1 LTKIQ
6 SALKE
11 LEIKMEV
18 FMNEDDLQE
27 KQISFAEAKEFL
39 NKVHNDL
46 VALLEKNN
54 ITESYRMYPAEDIV
68 YIMFREYYTSQ
79 DCLKIVSIVEG
90 FELTEL
96 VKYNSV
102 DWWFVSALAFDVDI
116 DKVIKII
123 QEKTTEEEKSKI
135 NSVLVK
141 EDDEVVKKRI

>member
-1 LTKIQ
+1 
-6 SALKE
+6 
-11 LEIKMEV
+11 
-18 FMNEDDLQE
+18 MNEDDLKE

-123 QEKTTEEEKSKI
+123 QEKITEEEKSKI